1 MSYNKSMFYCRLEI
15 LIDKFNRHIP
25 AQLTSWQ
32 RLVVNLAPQKIS
44 EMILLNIADKDVA
57 QYKQE
62 TEIPKTYTGKKVNQ
76 LLDVQF
82 ESKSVMEIIE
92 DEIMSEGDSENENDW
107 VEDEELSDNED
118 VVDVQ

>member
-1 MSYNKSMFYCRLEI
+1 M
-15 LIDKFNRHIP
+15 
-25 AQLTSWQ
+25 
-32 RLVVNLAPQKIS
+32 NLAPQKIS

-62 TEIPKTYTGKKVNQ
+62 TEIPITYTGKKVNQ

-92 DEIMSEGDSENENDW
+92 DEIMSEGDSVYENDW

>member
-1 MSYNKSMFYCRLEI
+1 M
-15 LIDKFNRHIP
+15 
-25 AQLTSWQ
+25 
-32 RLVVNLAPQKIS
+32 NLAPQKIS

-62 TEIPKTYTGKKVNQ
+62 AEIPKTYTGKKVNQ

-92 DEIMSEGDSENENDW
+92 DEIMSEGEESEYENDW

>member
-1 MSYNKSMFYCRLEI
+1 M
-15 LIDKFNRHIP
+15 
-25 AQLTSWQ
+25 
-32 RLVVNLAPQKIS
+32 NLAPQKIS

-62 TEIPKTYTGKKVNQ
+62 TEIPITYTGKKVNQ

>member
-1 MSYNKSMFYCRLEI
+1 M
-15 LIDKFNRHIP
+15 
-25 AQLTSWQ
+25 
-32 RLVVNLAPQKIS
+32 NLAPQKIS

-62 TEIPKTYTGKKVNQ
+62 TEIPITYTGKKVNQ

-92 DEIMSEGDSENENDW
+92 DEIMSEGDSVYENDW

-118 VVDVQ
+118 VVYVQ